1 MLISLR
7 VKAIHF
13 LFLFCIPFLTTQKG
27 AVTSGYIM
35 TGTMSFYVF
44 TAPDALRPSSF
55 LIPKPFV
62 DNKQGV
68 KSELWQSAI

>member
-1 MLISLR
+1 
-7 VKAIHF
+7 
-13 LFLFCIPFLTTQKG
+13 
-27 AVTSGYIM
+27 M

-62 DNKQGV
+62 DNEQGV